1 MNLRQTL
8 KWIKNQGNEGRN
20 KGNVSAP
27 SALRIPLLAP
37 QGTENNSVPLTKV
50 CKAKG
55 TGSVRTKP
63 DINLILDRLA

>member
-8 KWIKNQGNEGRN
+8 KGIRIGNEWRN
-20 KGNVSAP
+20 EGNVSAP

-37 QGTENNSVPLTKV
+37 QGTENNSVPLTEI

-55 TGSVRTKP
+55 IGSMWTKP
-63 DINLILDRLA
+63 DINLILDRLS